1 MSGWDVTYYDEEA
14 GAVYRIA
21 ARRMTVRD
29 GIRLGELE
37 DAVAERDD
45 LEGRALIAL
54 AHYYPL
60 LACATRAAERA
71 AVDAPPATDEGG
83 ELVLPDDVS
92 WHPLELTEDQYL
104 DLPDFLMWSWYTAVI
119 RKNPQY
125 DRSYE
130 VLKKS
135 LTRLMQR
142 PTNAPGSI
150 ESARDG
156 NDTANA
162 SSAS

>member
-1 MSGWDVTYYDEEA
+1 VSGWDVTYYDEEA

-29 GIRLGELE
+29 GIHLGELE
-37 DAVAERDD
+37 DAIAERDD

-71 AVDAPPATDEGG
+71 SVDAPPETDDAG
-83 ELVLPDDVS
+83 EMVLPEGMTWQALD
-92 WHPLELTEDQYL
+92 LTEEQYL

-130 VLKKS
+130 VLKKN

-142 PTNAPGSI
+142 PTNAPGLS
-150 ESARDG
+150 ESAPAES
-156 NDTANA
+156 DTASA
-162 SSAS
+162 SSPG